1 MSSLDHLA
9 HIIEL
14 LGPIPKQIA
23 LKGRFSRD
31 FFNRKGLSL
40 CVHMYVLVCLYV
52 HICEHG
58 LGILCAYVCEGVTVS
73 SLPFSVVSS

>member
-40 CVHMYVLVCLYV
+40 CVHMYVLVCLCVCVFVCAHTDVSMFLEFCV
-52 HICEHG
+52 HMFVKE
-58 LGILCAYVCEGVTVS
+58 
-73 SLPFSVVSS
+73 